1 MNKKELTR
9 VLKPL
14 IKDCIKEVIF
24 EEGILSGLINEV
36 VTGLEGRRVVTEG
49 VTVLKKQKTDPEE
62 TRRRSEEYEKKRQ
75 EKIRRL
81 NESMKVNGVDVFQ
94 GTQEIMDSP
103 SAPNAVAGVR
113 PSDPG
118 VNLDSL
124 IGAASK
130 KWKHLI

>member
-24 EEGILSGLINEV
+24 EEGVLSGLINEV
-36 VTGLEGRRVVTEG
+36 VTGLESRRVVTEG
-49 VTVLKKQKTDPEE
+49 VTITSKKGPDPEE
-62 TRRRSEEYEKKRQ
+62 LRRREEEYEKNRQ

-81 NESMKVNGVDVFQ
+81 NESMKVNGVDVFE
-94 GTQEIMDSP
+94 GTKQILDSP
-103 SAPNAVAGVR
+103 SGPSPMSGVR
-113 PSDPG
+113 PGDAG
-118 VNLDSL
+118 VNLESL